1 MEPNLNQE
9 NELDCLVTGNK
20 KQEESIVLKKTKFQ
34 SKADHLWFLPSALNV
49 HHGAVR
55 GFPVHTLEKGHS
67 KLLILPTLSSHF
79 GYQIAKG
86 RHNLFFFNG
95 SFPYYAFHLK

>member
-9 NELDCLVTGNK
+9 NELDCLVTGNR
-20 KQEESIVLKKTKFQ
+20 KQEESTVLKKAKFQ

-67 KLLILPTLSSHF
+67 KLLILHTANVVFTFWLP
-79 GYQIAKG
+79 
-86 RHNLFFFNG
+86 NC
-95 SFPYYAFHLK
+95 